1 MLRCGLYIF
10 VITHRLLVSSLLYYL
25 RLRSLCAP
33 HLQLWRLVRPNVLAS
48 DPQCRFSL
56 LSLFREI
63 ISHLVTKRKLCIFDL
78 IFGHVGSHHFKNIH
92 ELLDGITLNNLLITL
107 IAQEEKGAGADVD
120 HDALNELFGHL
131 CSVDYPHII
140 GHLDRAVKGCV
151 PITVLVPL

>member
-1 MLRCGLYIF
+1 MLRCVLCIF

-33 HLQLWRLVRPNVLAS
+33 HLQLWRAVRPNVLAS
-48 DPQCRFSL
+48 DPQCKLSS
-56 LSLFREI
+56 LSLFSDS
-63 ISHLVTKRKLCIFDL
+63 ISHLVINCKIGIFDL
-78 IFGHVGSHHFKNIH
+78 IFGHVSSHHLKNIH

-107 IAQEEKGAGADVD
+107 IAQEEEGAGADVD

-140 GHLDRAVKGCV
+140 GHLDRMVKGCV
-151 PITVLVPL
+151 PVG